1 MAENTE
7 KLTKAPERRIKR
19 IPVTGRSRLT
29 VKGKDPNFVYRVV
42 NDTDDR
48 INELIDAGY
57 VPDTD
62 ESVRVG
68 DSRVDDNSSLGKVRT
83 ISVGGG
89 IKAVLMKQR
98 REWYEEDQEAK
109 QDYVKKT
116 EESMRP
122 NPNDGTYGKVDLTRK

>member
-19 IPVTGRSRLT
+19 VPVTGRNRLT
-29 VKGKDPNFVYRVV
+29 VKGKDPEFVYRVV

-48 INELIDAGY
+48 INELMDAGY

-62 ESVRVG
+62 ERVRVG
-68 DSRVDDNSSLGKVRT
+68 DSRIDDNSALGKVRE

-89 IKAVLMKQR
+89 IKAILMKQK

-116 EESMRP
+116 EEAMRP
-122 NPNDGTYGKVDLTRK
+122 NPNDGTYGKVDLSRK